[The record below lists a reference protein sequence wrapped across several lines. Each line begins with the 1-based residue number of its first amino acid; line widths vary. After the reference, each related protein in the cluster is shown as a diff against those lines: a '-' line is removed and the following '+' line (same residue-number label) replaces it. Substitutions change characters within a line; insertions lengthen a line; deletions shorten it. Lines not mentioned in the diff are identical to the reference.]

1 MNRSVQIK
9 STTAYKFILPG
20 FLVYCFALIV
30 PIFVAVYIS
39 FLDWRGTPK
48 FVFVGLDNYINLFQ
62 DQYFWNS
69 FLNNLKFIGILLVTQ
84 IGLAFVVALFY
95 QSKYIKLKEFHR
107 RVIYAPAVLGALVV
121 GMIWSLVYRT
131 DIGIFATIMKNL
143 GLEDFII
150 PWLDS
155 PNLVIPAICL
165 TLTWQF
171 VGQFSIILTA
181 GMQNISKDLI
191 EAAEI
196 DGANA
201 VQRATKI
208 VFPLLTPTVAVC
220 ATMCISGCMKLFDI
234 VLSMSGGGPGRSSM
248 VTALYTYQ
256 LAFQSQKFGYASA
269 AALCMLVLSLI
280 LVMGSRKILLG
291 GEKDGK

>member
-1 MNRSVQIK
+1 MNRNIPIK
-9 STTAYKFILPG
+9 NSIAYLFLLPG

-30 PIFVAVYIS
+30 PIFVAIVLG
-39 FLDWRGTPK
+39 FFDWRGTTK
-48 FVFVGLDNYINLFQ
+48 YVFLGLDNYINLFT
-62 DQYFWNS
+62 DEYFWNA
-69 FLNNLKFIGILLVTQ
+69 FLHNLQFIGILLVSQ

-95 QSKYIKLKEFHR
+95 QSKYVKLKELHR
-107 RVIYAPAVLGALVV
+107 RVIYAPAVLSALVV

-143 GLEDFII
+143 GLEELII

-201 VQRATKI
+201 IQRATRI

-220 ATMCISGCMKLFDI
+220 ATMCIAGCMKMFDI
-234 VLSMSGGGPGRSSM
+234 VLAMSGGGPGRSSM
-248 VTALYTYQ
+248 VTSLYTYE
-256 LAFQSQKFGYASA
+256 LAFKSQKMGYASA
-269 AALCMLVLSLI
+269 SAILMLVLSLI
-280 LVMGSRKILLG
+280 LVMGSRKILLRG
-291 GEKDGK
+291 DKK